1 MDFIVQNALSGLDNQ
16 TATVDSNVGQANIKV
31 IGCGG
36 AGNNMADWLYKKG
49 VEGAEIV
56 AVNTDKMHLDH
67 READKKIL
75 VGKDTT
81 RGLGA
86 GGIPEVGA
94 QSAREQ
100 IHELKGALAESDMV
114 FVCAGMGGGTGTGVA
129 PVVAQVAK
137 ESKAIVIGV
146 VTMPFSIEK
155 ARIDKAEWGLK
166 QLREVCNTVIVI
178 DNNRLSSI
186 AGNLPIQQAFA
197 VANELISTMIKS
209 IVEIISVPSLINL
222 DYADVRAIMSAGG
235 VSVTGI
241 GESDSDKR
249 VEEATKRAL
258 SNPLLEVSYDGASG
272 ALIHITGGP
281 DLTLD
286 EAERVGELI
295 TAGLDSDANVIWGAR
310 IDDEMRGKLRVMT
323 IITGVKSPYVL
334 GQNAYAQAS
343 RQTIELNNE
352 LGLDMIS

>member
-1 MDFIVQNALSGLDNQ
+1 LENQ
-16 TATVDSNVGQANIKV
+16 TVTVDSNVGQANIKV

-49 VEGAEIV
+49 VEGAEII

-75 VGKDTT
+75 VGRDTT

-94 QSAREQ
+94 QAAREQ
-100 IHELKGALAESDMV
+100 IHELKAALTESDMV

-197 VANELISTMIKS
+197 VANELISTMIKG

-222 DYADVRAIMSAGG
+222 DYADVRAIMSTGG

-258 SNPLLEVSYDGASG
+258 SNPLLEVSYEGATG

-286 EAERVGELI
+286 EAERVGEII

-334 GQNAYAQAS
+334 GQDAYANAS
-343 RQTIELNNE
+343 KQTIELNNE

>member
-1 MDFIVQNALSGLDNQ
+1 MNTLETQGENGDMTI
-16 TATVDSNVGQANIKV
+16 GQANIKV
-31 IGCGG
+31 VGTGG
-36 AGNNMADWLYKKG
+36 AGNNMADWLHKKG
-49 VEGAEIV
+49 IKGAEVIS
-56 AVNTDKMHLDH
+56 VNTDKMHLDH

-75 VGKDTT
+75 IGRDTT

-86 GGIPEVGA
+86 GGVPEVGA

-100 IHELKGALAESDMV
+100 IHELKSAVQGADMV

-129 PVVAQVAK
+129 PVMAQVAK
-137 ESKAIVIGV
+137 ESGAIVIGV
-146 VTMPFSIEK
+146 VTMPFNIEK
-155 ARIDKAEWGLK
+155 ARMDKAEWGLK
-166 QLREVCNTVIVI
+166 QLREVSNTVIVI

-222 DYADVRAIMSAGG
+222 DYADVRSIMAAGQ

-258 SNPLLEVSYDGASG
+258 SNPLLDVSYDGASG

-286 EAERVGELI
+286 EAERVGELT
-295 TAGLDSDANVIWGAR
+295 TAGLDADANVIWGAR
-310 IDDEMRGKLRVMT
+310 IEDDMRGKLRVML
-323 IITGVKSPYVL
+323 IVTGVKSPYVL
-334 GQNAYAQAS
+334 GQTDYS
-343 RQTIELNNE
+343 RPSQQTIELNDE
-352 LGLDMIS
+352 LGLEVLS

>member
-1 MDFIVQNALSGLDNQ
+1 MDFIVQNALNSLDNQ
-16 TATVDSNVGQANIKV
+16 TTTVDSNVGQANIKV

-49 VEGAEIV
+49 VEGAEIIS
-56 AVNTDKMHLDH
+56 VNTDKMHLDH

-94 QSAREQ
+94 QAAREQ
-100 IHELKGALAESDMV
+100 IHDLKGAVAEADMV

-137 ESKAIVIGV
+137 EGKSIVIGV

-197 VANELISTMIKS
+197 VANELISTMIKG

-222 DYADVRAIMSAGG
+222 DYADVRAIMSTGG

-258 SNPLLEVSYDGASG
+258 SNPLLEVSYDGATG

-334 GQNAYAQAS
+334 GQNPYSQAS